1 MELLIKIVLVINVL
15 ILWKVI
21 FLINILNL
29 LHLDHILIQKMCLKN
44 FTKLLPIKANKI
56 RLTEEIYYKF
66 RNWVTYGNNIKL

>member
-1 MELLIKIVLVINVL
+1 MEGHISNKYIKFIT
-15 ILWKVI
+15 
-21 FLINILNL
+21 FRP
-29 LHLDHILIQKMCLKN
+29 HFIQKMCLKN